1 MNDDKTCE
9 KLARLFFLVFKMKE
23 EGEEEKKKNLFS
35 LSFLP
40 LVSVTLC
47 LFTKPKIPLL

>member
-9 KLARLFFLVFKMKE
+9 KLARLFFLVFKIKE
-23 EGEEEKKKNLFS
+23 EGEEEKNLFS